1 MRPVRPVGPVGPV
14 GPVPIGPVGPVGP
27 VEPVGPVGPV
37 GPVPIGPVGPV
48 GPVRPVVPV
57 KPGTLSGINPIEIK
71 WALDDFKNLPIYQK
85 LITFLQ
91 SEETLKLFK
100 TISDIPNLENDPH
113 LHGAGI
119 HCHPQGGKLDVHLDY
134 SIHPISGK
142 ERRLNLIIYL
152 NKYWEEEWNGALE
165 LWKPYENDKNPKECI
180 KKIYPIYNRAVLFQT
195 NNISL
200 HGLPEVIKCPEN
212 EFRKSFAIYYVSE
225 PTINAMTRYIAEYF
239 PRPNEDISENLKKLY
254 EIRKERRLS
263 NSDIKLYLP
272 DWKNMS

>member
-1 MRPVRPVGPVGPV
+1 MNFGNWVNNIDKYKNEFMNGDPYKHCIIDNFLDEKTFEDIYNAYPD
-14 GPVPIGPVGPVGP
+14 IKTSKWH
-27 VEPVGPVGPV
+27 
-37 GPVPIGPVGPV
+37 IYN
-48 GPVRPVVPV
+48 
-57 KPGTLSGINPIEIK
+57 NPIEIK
-71 WALDDFKNLPIYQK
+71 WALDDFKNLPTYQK
-85 LITFLQ
+85 LINFLQ

-100 TISDIPNLENDPH
+100 SIVDIENLENDQH

-119 HCHPQGGKLDVHLDY
+119 HCHPKGGKLDVHLDY

-152 NKYWEEEWNGALE
+152 NKHWEEEWNGALE

-200 HGLPEVIKCPEN
+200 HGLPEIIKCPEN

-225 PTINAMTRYIAEYF
+225 PTINAMTRYKAEYF
-239 PRPNEDISENLKKLY
+239 PKPNEVISENLKKLY